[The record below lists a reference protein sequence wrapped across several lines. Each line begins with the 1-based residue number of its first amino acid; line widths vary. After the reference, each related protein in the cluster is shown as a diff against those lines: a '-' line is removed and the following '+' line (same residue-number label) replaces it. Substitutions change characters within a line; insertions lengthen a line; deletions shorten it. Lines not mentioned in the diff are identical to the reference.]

1 MKTVFKGA
9 MVYSSCSRS
18 FIKADICTENGII
31 TDVAAEEA
39 ALSPDTE
46 VIDCAGKYI
55 IPGLVDIHTHG
66 RGGFDFNTVKESE
79 MAEVRASY
87 AAAGTTTVMATLASA
102 TLDSLHESME
112 IIGKNRTPVPG
123 IASIAGTH
131 LEGRYLSV
139 KRRGAHAESLLAP
152 LDADELADLIGRMS
166 PLPVHV
172 SAAVEQDGGEAF
184 VKRAVSL
191 GATVGMVHSDAT
203 YAEAMEAVQWGIT
216 SFTHTFNAMRPI
228 HHREPGNMIASLM
241 CDSAYTE
248 LICDG
253 EHVHP
258 AMIALAH
265 RTKPTDKL
273 ILITDSMEAAGCS
286 DGTYAIAGL
295 KVFVKDGRAI
305 NEDGALAGS
314 TLNLFAAMKNFMSF
328 TGITL
333 EEAIPC
339 ATSNPAAMVGID
351 SICGELRKGL
361 RADLLILNDRTDPE
375 IEAVYAFG
383 AKVER

>member
-9 MVYSSCSRS
+9 LVYSSCGRC
-18 FIKADICTENGII
+18 FTAADIYTENGII
-31 TDVAAEEA
+31 TDVTNEPLPIPA
-39 ALSPDTE
+39 DTE
-46 VIDCAGKYI
+46 VIDCEGKYI

-66 RGGFDFNTVKESE
+66 RGGYDFNTAKESDL
-79 MAEVRASY
+79 AAVRASY
-87 AAAGTTTVMATLASA
+87 AAVGTTTIMATLASA
-102 TLDSLHESME
+102 TVDSLHASME
-112 IIGKNRTPVPG
+112 AIGKNRAAIPG
-123 IASIAGTH
+123 TATIAGTH

-152 LDADELADLIGRMS
+152 LDADELSDLIGRMA
-166 PLPVHV
+166 PLPVHI
-172 SAAVEQDGGEAF
+172 SAAVEQDGGEEF
-184 VKRAVSL
+184 VKRAKSL

-203 YAEAMEAVQWGIT
+203 YAEAMESVNWGVT

-265 RTKPTDKL
+265 RTKPSDRL

-314 TLNLFAAMKNFMSF
+314 TLNLFKAMTNFMSF
-328 TGITL
+328 CGITL

-339 ATSNPAAMVGID
+339 ATSNPAAMVGIGNV
-351 SICGELRKGL
+351 CGEIRKGL
-361 RADLLILNDRTDPE
+361 RADLLVLNDRVNPE
-375 IEAVYAFG
+375 IEAVYASG
-383 AKVER
+383 AKVQR